1 MTIREILETYRHI
14 AIVGMSDNPERPSS
28 SVSKYMIHAGY
39 TVYPVNPTKERIFG
53 LESYPSIGEMPA
65 DVKQA
70 VEVVDIF
77 RKPEAVGPVVDEA
90 IEAGTKVVW
99 MQLGITDEEAAEK
112 ARAAGLE
119 VVQNR
124 CIAVEHRHLFA

>member
-28 SVSKYMIHAGY
+28 SVSKYMMHAGY

-53 LESYPSIGEMPA
+53 LESYPSIGRMPPN
-65 DVKQA
+65 VKQA
-70 VEVVDIF
+70 IEIVDIF
-77 RKPEAVGPVVDEA
+77 RKPEAVGAVVDEA
-90 IEAGTKVVW
+90 IEAGAKVVW
-99 MQLGITDEEAAEK
+99 MQLGITDEKAAEK

-124 CIAVEHRHLFA
+124 CIAVEHRHLSA

>member
-14 AIVGMSDNPERPSS
+14 AIVGMTDNPERVSS
-28 SVSKYMIHAGY
+28 SVSKYMMHAGY
-39 TVYPVNPTKERIFG
+39 TVYPVNPTKKTVFG

-65 DVKQA
+65 GMKQA
-70 VEVVDIF
+70 IEIVDIF

-90 IEAGTKVVW
+90 IEAGAKVIW
-99 MQLGITDEEAAEK
+99 MQLGITNEEAAEK
-112 ARAAGLE
+112 ARVAGLE